1 MYTPEQLRETYSWQ
15 PAGFSASSVWAPA
28 ASDPNDPGQIILN
41 PNDSVVLL
49 VDPNDPGEFPP
60 DPNELPEIPPDPVQY
75 SSNLINLERVWQHS
89 VWGSNLG
96 ESGIAAADLDGDG
109 STELVLGATLS
120 RNFGANKNWHIV
132 KRDPRMGTYEIV
144 YTSDDNPDWSSDRV
158 EINAISVFE
167 NSFVRRIL
175 VGYDNGMLSV
185 YDGETRNLVRSIAV
199 SSSEILSVVQG
210 DGDNDGFDEIIV
222 STENNTYFFN
232 PSNLSKKSELPIG
245 GRELSIGNVDS
256 DPMLELVYV
265 EGPVVEFDGSTAI
278 QQWDF
283 SGFSPG
289 RWLELGDLDGDGV
302 EELIVARSWYYID
315 ILDAENRTPL
325 RQISTSTNISQ
336 LKVVDVTGDTVP
348 EVLYGD
354 QQHGAI
360 HAVDGVSLNELW
372 QLSNP
377 SSGAPGIEVADV
389 DDDGELEVIWGSGSN
404 STAPDFLSIHDIAT
418 LEREFINFDEGGPFR
433 GLALG
438 DTDGDGVDE
447 IVVLGSEGNRF
458 LETRDTDS
466 LPLRVVRSLDLSPEW
481 STSDYPIDKNQ
492 FTYMDVAI
500 GNIDGEGA
508 DDIIVAHGYL
518 YDLNIDVIDGVSKSL
533 VSSNRLDMDTANSI
547 SLADF
552 DGDERMEIVAASGN
566 QLHII
571 DSATMSPIWSSIVL
585 NGVSTANN
593 IEAVDVYGDGLP
605 DLVASIGRI
614 LIVDGVSKIYRQSSE
629 ANYGGFAVVGNAG
642 SKQIIAGTDDGLLV
656 SLEPDTFD
664 RTVLGSV
671 CDGAVNSVRADTSPA
686 FLGSIQ
692 FACQDTIGIWSMY
705 EQQLLWR
712 SPLLGTQVGLNN
724 NLIAM
729 EQNGEAL
736 LVVGT
741 GHGVQAFRGDQVSN
755 RDADSD
761 GMFNHLDNCPQEA
774 NPNQEDR
781 DGDGVG
787 DACNNLIDSDG
798 DDWSDSLDNC
808 PFVANPGQEDLN
820 SNGRG
825 DACDALPPGC

>member
-1 MYTPEQLRETYSWQ
+1 M
-15 PAGFSASSVWAPA
+15 
-28 ASDPNDPGQIILN
+28 
-41 PNDSVVLL
+41 
-49 VDPNDPGEFPP
+49 
-60 DPNELPEIPPDPVQY
+60 
-75 SSNLINLERVWQHS
+75 
-89 VWGSNLG
+89 
-96 ESGIAAADLDGDG
+96 
-109 STELVLGATLS
+109 
-120 RNFGANKNWHIV
+120 
-132 KRDPRMGTYEIV
+132 
-144 YTSDDNPDWSSDRV
+144 
-158 EINAISVFE
+158 
-167 NSFVRRIL
+167 RRIL

-533 VSSNRLDMDTANSI
+533 VSSNRLDHWLTLTVMKEWKLSPHRGINCI
-547 SLADF
+547 S
-552 DGDERMEIVAASGN
+552 
-566 QLHII
+566 
-571 DSATMSPIWSSIVL
+571 
-585 NGVSTANN
+585 
-593 IEAVDVYGDGLP
+593 
-605 DLVASIGRI
+605 
-614 LIVDGVSKIYRQSSE
+614 
-629 ANYGGFAVVGNAG
+629 
-642 SKQIIAGTDDGLLV
+642 
-656 SLEPDTFD
+656 
-664 RTVLGSV
+664 
-671 CDGAVNSVRADTSPA
+671 
-686 FLGSIQ
+686 
-692 FACQDTIGIWSMY
+692 
-705 EQQLLWR
+705 
-712 SPLLGTQVGLNN
+712 
-724 NLIAM
+724 
-729 EQNGEAL
+729 
-736 LVVGT
+736 
-741 GHGVQAFRGDQVSN
+741 
-755 RDADSD
+755 
-761 GMFNHLDNCPQEA
+761 
-774 NPNQEDR
+774 
-781 DGDGVG
+781 
-787 DACNNLIDSDG
+787 
-798 DDWSDSLDNC
+798 
-808 PFVANPGQEDLN
+808 
-820 SNGRG
+820 
-825 DACDALPPGC
+825 